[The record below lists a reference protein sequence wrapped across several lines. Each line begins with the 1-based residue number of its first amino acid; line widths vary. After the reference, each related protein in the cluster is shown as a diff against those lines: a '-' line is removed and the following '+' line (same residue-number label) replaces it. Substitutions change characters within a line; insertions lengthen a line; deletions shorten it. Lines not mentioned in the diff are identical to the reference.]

1 MNLWVENPYW
11 QAFCGFQYMQHN
23 APIYPSSLSR
33 WRNRV
38 GAERFE
44 LLLKVVIETALKM
57 KALKPGDLKK
67 INVDTTVQQKA
78 IAFPTDSRL
87 YQKMRLVLVRRAKH
101 LNIVL
106 KETFQKA
113 GKEALIMHS
122 RYSHAKQYK
131 RAAKMEKRLKTLLG
145 RMIRMI
151 QKLAPHQDGKI
162 KDDKLR
168 ELLQLAERLMAQEK
182 TSKNKIYSIHEP
194 EVKCISKGKAHKRY
208 EFGCKVSVVTT
219 NKSNWVVGIQAL
231 DGNPFDGHTLQTSV
245 TQMERIT
252 GQSPEDV
259 VIDQGYK
266 GHDYSGPAQV
276 HIVKKLSKSI
286 TKSIRNMLKRRA
298 AIEPVIGHLKSDHR
312 MDRNYLRGVEGDRN
326 NAILAGIGF
335 NLRKLLRWVIF
346 TLNFWLTECLTVI
359 KSRFWSSIEV
369 DLLRI

>member
-1 MNLWVENPYW
+1 
-11 QAFCGFQYMQHN
+11 
-23 APIYPSSLSR
+23 
-33 WRNRV
+33 
-38 GAERFE
+38 
-44 LLLKVVIETALKM
+44 
-57 KALKPGDLKK
+57 
-67 INVDTTVQQKA
+67 
-78 IAFPTDSRL
+78 
-87 YQKMRLVLVRRAKH
+87 
-101 LNIVL
+101 
-106 KETFQKA
+106 
-113 GKEALIMHS
+113 MHC

-131 RAAKMEKRLKTLLG
+131 RATKLEKSLKTLLG

-168 ELLQLAERLMAQEK
+168 KLLELAERLMAQEK
-182 TSKNKIYSIHEP
+182 TSKNKIYSVHEP
-194 EVKCISKGKAHKRY
+194 EVKCIPKDKAHKRY

-266 GHDYSGPAQV
+266 WHDYSGPAQV
-276 HIVKKLSKSI
+276 HIVKKLSKSN
-286 TKSIRNMLKRRA
+286 TKPIRNMLKRRA

-346 TLNFWLTECLTVI
+346 ALNVWLTECLAVI
-359 KSRFWSSIEV
+359 KSLFWGSNESH
-369 DLLRI
+369 LLRI

>member
-1 MNLWVENPYW
+1 
-11 QAFCGFQYMQHN
+11 
-23 APIYPSSLSR
+23 
-33 WRNRV
+33 
-38 GAERFE
+38 
-44 LLLKVVIETALKM
+44 
-57 KALKPGDLKK
+57 
-67 INVDTTVQQKA
+67 
-78 IAFPTDSRL
+78 
-87 YQKMRLVLVRRAKH
+87 
-101 LNIVL
+101 
-106 KETFQKA
+106 
-113 GKEALIMHS
+113 
-122 RYSHAKQYK
+122 
-131 RAAKMEKRLKTLLG
+131 
-145 RMIRMI
+145 MIRI
-151 QKLAPHQDGKI
+151 IPKLARHQDGKI

-266 GHDYSGPAQV
+266 GHDYSGSAQV

-286 TKSIRNMLKRRA
+286 TKPIRNMLKRRA

-359 KSRFWSSIEV
+359 KSRFWSSNKSH
-369 DLLRI
+369 LLRF

>member
-1 MNLWVENPYW
+1 
-11 QAFCGFQYMQHN
+11 
-23 APIYPSSLSR
+23 
-33 WRNRV
+33 
-38 GAERFE
+38 
-44 LLLKVVIETALKM
+44 
-57 KALKPGDLKK
+57 
-67 INVDTTVQQKA
+67 
-78 IAFPTDSRL
+78 
-87 YQKMRLVLVRRAKH
+87 
-101 LNIVL
+101 
-106 KETFQKA
+106 
-113 GKEALIMHS
+113 
-122 RYSHAKQYK
+122 
-131 RAAKMEKRLKTLLG
+131 
-145 RMIRMI
+145 MIRI
-151 QKLAPHQDGKI
+151 IPKLARHQDGKI
-162 KDDKLR
+162 KDNKLR
-168 ELLQLAERLMAQEK
+168 ELLELAERLMAQEQ

-266 GHDYSGPAQV
+266 GHDYSGSAQV

-286 TKSIRNMLKRRA
+286 TKPIRNMLKRRA

-359 KSRFWSSIEV
+359 KSRLWSSIES

>member
-1 MNLWVENPYW
+1 
-11 QAFCGFQYMQHN
+11 
-23 APIYPSSLSR
+23 
-33 WRNRV
+33 
-38 GAERFE
+38 
-44 LLLKVVIETALKM
+44 M

-359 KSRFWSSIEV
+359 KSRFWSSIEF